1 MFRRVMACPPPLA
14 PPLAP
19 LPHPGFPVR
28 PRHIIGCRFLST
40 AHRST
45 ADGHLADGRLK
56 ALVNA
61 TLHTGDSVLEG
72 SALLID
78 GAAILAVTAADAIP
92 PGAEVTDLGGGI
104 LAPGFID
111 LQVNGGGGALFND
124 TPDVPTLR
132 RIAEAHRRFGTT
144 GMLPTVITDSPDKR
158 ASAVA
163 AVRAALAEGVPGVLG
178 VHLEGPHI
186 APERR
191 GVHDA
196 RFIAAPDADDLA
208 LLGGL
213 SGLPALVTLA
223 PEAVPPEQIRRLAA
237 AGLRIAAGHSAAT
250 WAQAKAGFA
259 AGITGATHLFNAMSP
274 LGSREPGMVGA
285 ALEDDSVW
293 CGIIVDGHHVHD
305 ANVRLAWKAK
315 APGRLFLVTDA
326 MPPVGVS
333 QAGSSGFRLYGQDI
347 RVEDG
352 RCVTADGTLAGSALD
367 MASAVR
373 NAVERAGIPLDEALR
388 MASAYPADFMGM
400 TGRRGRIRPGLA
412 ADLVH
417 LDERLTVRA
426 TWIGGKMAV
435 S

>member
-1 MFRRVMACPPPLA
+1 MSHAHSPA
-14 PPLAP
+14 AD
-19 LPHPGFPVR
+19 R
-28 PRHIIGCRFLST
+28 P
-40 AHRST
+40 
-45 ADGHLADGRLK
+45 LK

-61 TLHTGDSVLEG
+61 TLHTGDSVLAG
-72 SALLID
+72 AALLLD
-78 GAAILAVTAADAIP
+78 GPAIAAIVAPEAIP
-92 PGAEVTDLGGGI
+92 PEAEVTDLGGGI

-124 TPDVPTLR
+124 TPDLPTLR

-144 GMLPTVITDSPDKR
+144 GLLPTLITDSAETR
-158 ASAVA
+158 AAAVA
-163 AVRAALAEGVPGVLG
+163 AVRAGMAQGMPGLLG
-178 VHLEGPHI
+178 IHLEGPHI

-196 RFIAAPDADDLA
+196 RFIAPPDAGDLA

-259 AGITGATHLFNAMSP
+259 AGITGVTHLFNAMSP

-285 ALEDDSVW
+285 ALEEDGVW

-305 ANVRLAWKAK
+305 ASVRLAWKAK
-315 APGRLFLVTDA
+315 ARGRLFLVTDA
-326 MPPVGVS
+326 MPPVGAT
-333 QAGSSGFRLYGQDI
+333 QPGATEPGATQPGGFQLYGEDI

-367 MASAVR
+367 MATAVR
-373 NAVERAGIPLDEALR
+373 NAVERVGIPLDEALR

-400 TGRRGRIRPGLA
+400 AARRGRIRPGLA

-417 LDERLTVRA
+417 LDERLRVRA
-426 TWIGGKMAV
+426 TWISGKMAV